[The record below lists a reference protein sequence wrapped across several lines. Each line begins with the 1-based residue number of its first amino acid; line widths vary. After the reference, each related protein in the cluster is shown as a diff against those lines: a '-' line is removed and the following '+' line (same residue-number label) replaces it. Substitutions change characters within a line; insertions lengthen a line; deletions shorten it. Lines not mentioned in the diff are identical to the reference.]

1 MSNSKNELTQV
12 LTLIYQAKK
21 EQFITDDEKKI
32 IKEHI
37 ITTEPDLTV
46 ELDQYNKDNDLSSFV
61 ETLKLRVGITAM
73 SSPLDTN
80 LIKAKRHRGK
90 KKGAPK
96 EEKKVEIDDDILKG
110 CELGNSPLI
119 MPKNSKKNK

>member
-1 MSNSKNELTQV
+1 MSKSKNELTQV

-21 EQFITDDEKKI
+21 DQYITDDEKKI

-61 ETLKLRVGITAM
+61 ETLKLRVGITPM
-73 SSPLDTN
+73 SSPLDTK
-80 LIKAKRHRGK
+80 LFEIKKHRGK
-90 KKGAPK
+90 KKGAAK
-96 EEKKVEIDDDILKG
+96 EEKKVEIDDDILKD

-119 MPKNSKKNK
+119 MPKNFKKNK